1 MLNCVRCRT
10 IEQILRS
17 PQAARPLPVPQKN
30 GAGFPGLP
38 RIRTQGVADHLPRYV
53 ELHAPRKL
61 AERAGATSV
70 GRPALLV
77 IHGHP
82 AAKAIQNTLSFGSQ
96 LSTSPTSDLAS
107 NPSRNAGLLV
117 GTSGLTLGLGTGCL
131 SAKTIRRD
139 VLGSPIRHA
148 TGLEEGWEVRPLRS
162 FGIRSSTV
170 PARVSQSRSR

>member
-1 MLNCVRCRT
+1 VYVAVPSSKYCEARRRRDLCLCHRRTARGFLDCRGFAHREWPIISQDMWSYTRRESSLKGQVR
-10 IEQILRS
+10 Q
-17 PQAARPLPVPQKN
+17 
-30 GAGFPGLP
+30 
-38 RIRTQGVADHLPRYV
+38 
-53 ELHAPRKL
+53 
-61 AERAGATSV
+61 SV